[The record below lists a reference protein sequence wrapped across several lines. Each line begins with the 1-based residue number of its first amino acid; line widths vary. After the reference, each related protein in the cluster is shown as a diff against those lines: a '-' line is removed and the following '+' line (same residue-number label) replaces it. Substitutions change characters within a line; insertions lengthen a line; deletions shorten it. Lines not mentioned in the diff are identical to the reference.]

1 MPQNPLGD
9 LIGRLLREPLVLIL
23 LLSWVAGGIG
33 KIAQSRK
40 KAAQRAQ
47 PSGELG
53 DLAET
58 MQRPV
63 SQRRSPEEVA
73 AEMRRLLGMDRAP
86 AAQPAPAP
94 APRPVAVPALK
105 KPVRREAREGDR
117 APEPLHPS
125 SIGRV
130 ATHVDPHVGESMQR
144 RASPTSGGV
153 AAHELGTL
161 GGRRGAAA
169 GHASQRARGL
179 VDLSDLSRAFVL
191 REILDQPRA
200 LRGFDY

>member
-23 LLSWVAGGIG
+23 LLSWILGGIG
-33 KIAQSRK
+33 KLAQARK
-40 KAAQRAQ
+40 KAAQRAH
-47 PSGELG
+47 PNGGLS
-53 DLAET
+53 DVAES

-94 APRPVAVPALK
+94 RPVVVPALK
-105 KPVRREAREGDR
+105 RPVRREAKEGDR
-117 APEPLHPS
+117 GPEPLRAS
-125 SIGRV
+125 SMGKV
-130 ATHVDPHVGESMQR
+130 GTHVDPHVGESMQR
-144 RASPTSGGV
+144 RSSVMSGGV
-153 AAHELGTL
+153 ASHELGTL
-161 GGRRGAAA
+161 GGRRGATAA
-169 GHASQRARGL
+169 HASQRARGL

-191 REILDQPRA
+191 REVLDQPRA
-200 LRGFDY
+200 LRGWD

>member
-23 LLSWVAGGIG
+23 LLSWILGGIG
-33 KIAQSRK
+33 KLAQARK

-47 PSGELG
+47 PNGGLS
-53 DLAET
+53 DVAES

-73 AEMRRLLGMDRAP
+73 AEMRRLLGMDRSP
-86 AAQPAPAP
+86 AAQPAPV
-94 APRPVAVPALK
+94 PRPVVAPALK
-105 KPVRREAREGDR
+105 KPARREAKEGDR
-117 APEPLHPS
+117 EPEPLRAS
-125 SIGRV
+125 SMSKFG
-130 ATHVDPHVGESMQR
+130 THVDPHVGESMQR
-144 RASPTSGGV
+144 RSSVMSGGV
-153 AAHELGTL
+153 ASHELGTL

-169 GHASQRARGL
+169 AHASQRARGL